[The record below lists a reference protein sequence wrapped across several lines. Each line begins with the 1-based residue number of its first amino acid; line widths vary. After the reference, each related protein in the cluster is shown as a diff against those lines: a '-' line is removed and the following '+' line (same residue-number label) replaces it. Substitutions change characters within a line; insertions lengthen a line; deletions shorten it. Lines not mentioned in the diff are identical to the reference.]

1 MSRVVRRQPQPQRVA
16 TGGVPAWL
24 SQAARTAHL
33 HSIHR
38 RLRATP
44 SVSARN
50 PWLADYRR
58 SHQKEA
64 ERANKE
70 VEQLRQELEQY
81 GKELER
87 LKSGLE
93 KSRAADD
100 SSNTERITA
109 LETQLEAEKQ
119 AADLSR
125 RQLEEAQDYIEDELG
140 LTFTELADK
149 NTDLLEEVREKR
161 TLLSQEADLL
171 ERLLAAESGG
181 GPTVSFDGV
190 KREVS
195 AEL

>member
-1 MSRVVRRQPQPQRVA
+1 MSRVVRHQPQPQRVA

-33 HSIHR
+33 HSIQR

-44 SVSARN
+44 SVSAQN

-58 SHQKEA
+58 SHQEEA

-70 VEQLRQELEQY
+70 VEELRKELEQY

-87 LKSGLE
+87 LKSGLA

-119 AADLSR
+119 AAELSR
-125 RQLEEAQDYIEDELG
+125 RQLEEAQEYIQEELG
-140 LTFTELADK
+140 QTFTVLADK

-161 TLLSQEADLL
+161 TLLSQEADRL
-171 ERLLAAESGG
+171 ERLLAAES
-181 GPTVSFDGV
+181 SFGDV
-190 KREVS
+190 KSETA
-195 AEL
+195 AEI